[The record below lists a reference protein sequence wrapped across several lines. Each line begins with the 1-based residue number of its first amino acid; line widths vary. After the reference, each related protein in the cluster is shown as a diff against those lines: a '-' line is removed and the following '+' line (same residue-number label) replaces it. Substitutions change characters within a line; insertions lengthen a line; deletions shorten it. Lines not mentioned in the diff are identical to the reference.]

1 MKSWRKN
8 IVFVFMIFISTF
20 FAFRAIADSDIQF
33 KNIEV
38 LNIEDGKATI
48 KWVTNNDTKGIVYF
62 GDSVDDLSRK
72 TGYSRYDQ
80 RHEIILTGLEKKKI
94 YYFKIVATD
103 QAQNQKEA
111 FVQSFS
117 TKNMKRTELVKPV
130 FLEQRVV
137 QTTSNATVLFWKT
150 NEETNAN
157 IYYWNDSLGADKAKR
172 IGVRNYAV
180 SHESFIHKLEAGERY
195 YFRIE
200 AKDRSGNMSSKYFV
214 INTHDYDD
222 KGLVLKVSNIKPLS
236 FSEGNIFSRRVEIEF
251 RTNLAAKVHISY
263 GTVSGK
269 YRKKSVVS
277 KLSSL
282 NHQITLRDLEPNTTY
297 YYKIITSS
305 GLYKKKFNSE
315 EMSFTT
321 APLASKLKSGTLVKG
336 FDYKVYVINGNEKF
350 WIETGEIF
358 SGLGYKWNWVQTI
371 DNIYL
376 NEYKEGKSIKS
387 TKSHP
392 DGTLIK
398 YPNSYVVYLIEN
410 RKKRPISSAESFIR
424 NGYNWDRIIT
434 VSTREKYRT
443 GKYL

>member
-8 IVFVFMIFISTF
+8 MLFTFMIFISIL
-20 FAFRAIADSDIQF
+20 FASRAIADSDIQF
-33 KNIEV
+33 RNIEV
-38 LNIEDGKATI
+38 LNIENGKATI
-48 KWVTNNDTKGIVYF
+48 KWVTNNDTTGVVYF
-62 GDSVDDLSRK
+62 GDNVNDLNRK

-80 RHEIILTGLEKKKI
+80 RHEIVLTGLEKKKI
-94 YYFKIVATD
+94 YYYKIVATD
-103 QAQNQKEA
+103 RVQNQKEA

-321 APLASKLKSGTLVKG
+321 ASLASKLKSGTIVKG
-336 FDYKVYVINGNEKF
+336 SDYKVYVISGSEKL
-350 WIETGEIF
+350 WIKTAEIF
-358 SGLGYKWNWVQTI
+358 SKFGYKWDWIVQV
-371 DNIYL
+371 DNTVL
-376 NEYKEGKSIKS
+376 REYKEGRSIQKIGR
-387 TKSHP
+387 HL
-392 DGTLIK
+392 DGTLVK
-398 YPNSYVVYLIEN
+398 YPNSGAVYLIE
-410 RKKRPISSAESFIR
+410 KGKIRPFSSAETFVR
-424 NGYNWDRIIT
+424 MGYDWNKIIT
-434 VSTREKYRT
+434 ISKRVRYKIGE
-443 GKYL
+443 YL